1 MNSSKCTSC
10 KIFSSSL
17 INENQI
23 CFNWSVIKWETFIT
37 VKKKIFPL
45 GEKREN
51 TLKTTPKATIAFRAF
66 RFCTRH
72 KRVNNN
78 ENQIC
83 SKWSV
88 IK

>member
-37 VKKKIFPL
+37 VKKKNIP
-45 GEKREN
+45 
-51 TLKTTPKATIAFRAF
+51 A
-66 RFCTRH
+66 
-72 KRVNNN
+72 
-78 ENQIC
+78 
-83 SKWSV
+83 W
-88 IK
+88 